1 MMDISLFRSIAN
13 QYKHIRS
20 VNTVSM
26 MNTISHL
33 IEDQIIQH
41 RLPVDLYAGF
51 QKFSNFPEQ
60 MRRYG
65 RLGAICRRV
74 YVYGIPDYPPPS
86 IPGVEFI
93 ELSPSAELAKE
104 WFLLVN
110 TSDFWATLI
119 ARETLGTDRSTG
131 GRKFDGIWSYDQQVA
146 ERISLLLSQVMG
158 GFYEPV
164 TTRNHERQSEHV
176 SEISGNM
183 LAQLEQSELLS
194 QRRWTQ
200 LLTLQKTSEVCNSRS
215 ANLVQHVADILHDL
229 FGATGVAI
237 ALKKNA
243 QEYSVL
249 SVAGEAEC
257 KGWLISSHNGISG
270 QVLDQA
276 RLIHIPD
283 IEQQSQREVLLP
295 RAKSL
300 IVAPIAHRSMFGM
313 VAVGHSEAQT
323 WTDEDAQTVAAAANC
338 LAVYLSR
345 VTQWV
350 PKTKLSALSLDP
362 STRFRQ
368 YISENQ
374 RSLAHLVALHR
385 KLQAL
390 DNLSEQQKDML
401 RQLEDSYRQLIGVSN
416 QAKKTALEAV
426 HKTNNHN
433 SPVTK
438 IQSKVTAIRSS

>member
-1 MMDISLFRSIAN
+1 MDISLYRSIAT
-13 QYKHIRS
+13 QYKHIRG

-41 RLPVDLYAGF
+41 RLPVDFYAGF
-51 QKFSNFPEQ
+51 QKFSNFPDQ

-74 YVYGIPDYPPPS
+74 YVYGVPDYPPPS

-93 ELSPSAELAKE
+93 ELSPGAELAKE

-119 ARETLGTDRSTG
+119 ARETFGTDRSTG

-164 TTRNHERQSEHV
+164 SARNHERQSEHV

-183 LAQLEQSELLS
+183 LAQLEQSELTG

-200 LLTLQKTSEVCNSRS
+200 VLTLQKVSEVCNSRA
-215 ANLVQHVADILHDL
+215 ANLVQHVADIFHAI

-237 ALKKNA
+237 ALKKSA

-249 SVAGEAEC
+249 AVAGDADC
-257 KGWLISSHNGISG
+257 KGWLISIHNGISG

-295 RAKSL
+295 KAKSL
-300 IVAPIAHRSMFGM
+300 IVAPIAHRSMFGII
-313 VAVGHSEAQT
+313 AVSHDQAQT
-323 WTDEDAQTVAAAANC
+323 WTDEDAQTVNAAANC

-345 VTQWV
+345 VTQWA
-350 PKTKLSALSLDP
+350 PKATLSALSLDP
-362 STRFRQ
+362 ATRFRQ

-390 DNLSEQQKDML
+390 DNLTESQKDLL
-401 RQLEDSYRQLIGVSN
+401 RQLEESYRQLIGVSN
-416 QAKKTALEAV
+416 RAKKTAVESV
-426 HKTNNHN
+426 SQN

-438 IQSKVTAIRSS
+438 IQSPVSAIRSSS